1 MDLLARFRDKAS
13 RGGWR
18 VTVKQPELAGVPACL
33 PAASLPSPLAAA
45 PLHRRCIC
53 PFHWSTRPSCTLQMP
68 AEFNGYFRRQDPWE
82 LGPLIPQLQ
91 LVGALPTPWPA
102 PAEEGEEEEE
112 EEEAQA

>member
-1 MDLLARFRDKAS
+1 
-13 RGGWR
+13 
-18 VTVKQPELAGVPACL
+18 
-33 PAASLPSPLAAA
+33 
-45 PLHRRCIC
+45 
-53 PFHWSTRPSCTLQMP
+53 MP

-112 EEEAQA
+112 EAQA